1 MILQKDKDHPDHRSD
16 KIFTFVFM
24 KKPTIVRNRDLKP
37 LNTFGIAARAAG
49 YAEFESKDD
58 LDAIFTDPAWKG
70 KPWTVIGGGSNIL
83 PLGDYGGLVLHP
95 SAGHIVEIGRQGDAA
110 RVRVGAGME
119 WDTLVAWS
127 VDRGYGGLEN
137 LSGIPGTVGAS
148 PVQNIGAYG
157 AEVKDSLSAVEFYDA
172 QTGEVR
178 RLTGDECRFGYRE
191 SVFKHEWKGR
201 AIVLAVEF
209 RLALKPAFSLGY
221 GDLSREV
228 EALGGPS
235 LENIRTAVLAIRA
248 AKLPDPKVLGNS
260 GSFFKNPV
268 VPAALAEVLR
278 AEYPEMPVYPAAEGV
293 KLAAGWM
300 IDRAGLKGFRQG
312 DAGVHEKQALV
323 LVNYGG
329 ASGTDMLAL
338 SDHVIDTVRRT
349 FGVTIEREVNLL

>member
-1 MILQKDKDHPDHRSD
+1 
-16 KIFTFVFM
+16 M
-24 KKPTIVRNRDLKP
+24 KKPTIVQNRELKP

-49 YAEFESKDD
+49 YAEFEGKDD
-58 LDAIFTDPAWKG
+58 LDTIFSDKRWKG
-70 KPWTVIGGGSNIL
+70 KPWTTIGGGSNIL
-83 PLGDYGGLVLHP
+83 PLGDYDGLVLHP
-95 SAGHIVEIGRQGDAA
+95 VAEYTAVIGRRDGAA
-110 RVRVGAGME
+110 CVRAGAGME
-119 WDTLVAWS
+119 WDALVAWS
-127 VDRGYGGLEN
+127 VERGYGGLEN

-157 AEVKDSLSAVEFYDA
+157 AEVKDTLSAVEFYDA

-178 RLTGDECRFGYRE
+178 RFSGAECRFGYRE

-228 EALGGPS
+228 EAQGGPS
-235 LENIRTAVLAIRA
+235 LENIRAAVLAIRA

-268 VPAALAEVLR
+268 VPADQAGALR
-278 AEYPEMPVYPAAEGV
+278 AQYPDMPQYPAPEGV

-300 IDRAGLKGFRQG
+300 IERAGLKGFRQG

-329 ASGTDMLAL
+329 ASGTDILAL
-338 SDHVIDTVRRT
+338 SDHVIDTVRRR
-349 FGVTIEREVNLL
+349 FGVTIEREVNLLK